1 MIDNN
6 IEIGECTN
14 VSHIEHKGD
23 LISLDTFIYK
33 GCWNCRWL
41 SFNDDEYMFVK
52 EASAMYGVSEATIR
66 NWCQN
71 GKLNAKLCVKVR
83 SSSGFF
89 CGPNKIWLIQKKN
102 KTGEIIKTIR
112 EGKVK

>member
-1 MIDNN
+1 MIDSNTK
-6 IEIGECTN
+6 IGECTN

-41 SFNDDEYMFVK
+41 SVNDDDYMYVK
-52 EASAMYGVSEATIR
+52 EASAMYGVSEATVR

-83 SSSGFF
+83 CSSGFF
-89 CGPNKIWLIQKKN
+89 CGPNKIWLIHKES
-102 KTGEIIKTIR
+102 KTGKIAKDHR
-112 EGKVK
+112 EEDVK